1 MNSTF
6 PVAVKCVDNRIE
18 RVADDAVA
26 PLDARL
32 GEHRPRRICHCRHCG
47 PPPSCEVNRYIGLI
61 RERTDLEGAHDLG
74 DALHERPD
82 AREHQ
87 QRERALE
94 EELTAGGEIF

>member
-1 MNSTF
+1 
-6 PVAVKCVDNRIE
+6 
-18 RVADDAVA
+18 
-26 PLDARL
+26 
-32 GEHRPRRICHCRHCG
+32 
-47 PPPSCEVNRYIGLI
+47 VNRYIGLI